1 MAGLRLQPAPHHLA
15 ELAGAAPLVEP
26 GAEFHAVSSTGDQ
39 GDRNF
44 HGIFGMGFTNLPMKN
59 GDFP

>member
-15 ELAGAAPLVEP
+15 ELAAGAAPLVEP

-44 HGIFGMGFTNLPMKN
+44 PGGFLGWDLP
-59 GDFP
+59 